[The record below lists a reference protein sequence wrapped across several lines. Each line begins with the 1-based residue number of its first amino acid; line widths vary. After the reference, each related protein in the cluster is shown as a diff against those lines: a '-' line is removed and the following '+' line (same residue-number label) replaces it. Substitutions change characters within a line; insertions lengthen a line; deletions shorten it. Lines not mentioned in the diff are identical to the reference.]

1 MSQTT
6 QATKQHTAPIRQ
18 QSSSVER
25 CASFVVCQQIASIAL
40 VVESATPDPSA
51 LHPFCSGAALHNG
64 CTAPQRVQ
72 RHTALQRHSTQSST
86 NHHTRQDKSSSTHN
100 GYRPHNSH
108 NTSSNTPDPSALHP
122 FCSGVAPHNGCIA
135 SGSSPAYQS
144 TRNGDNAEVL
154 LMHVGNRRGQ
164 PQQRSR
170 ASHRSA
176 DGHHSC
182 LSTSSTGE
190 RSQGH
195 RTTHGCTS
203 THSLHRMAAVN
214 GATTGTNMPVE
225 RSVASLGSVTSRLAG
240 RPHEP
245 RPSHPTLS
253 QCGHRPGL
261 TAPGPHPCSA
271 RTRPTTFAEAG
282 APDRRDHRATTSETS
297 MDGSTSSAVD
307 RASASTPD
315 EATTLTCRTPA

>member
-1 MSQTT
+1 MRHASEVRITVNWWLLICGFL
-6 QATKQHTAPIRQ
+6 QAHELRSSRQ
-18 QSSSVER
+18 S
-25 CASFVVCQQIASIAL
+25 
-40 VVESATPDPSA
+40 TPVD
-51 LHPFCSGAALHNG
+51 N
-64 CTAPQRVQ
+64 Q
-72 RHTALQRHSTQSST
+72 RHEQGTVNRVRASSTLFATQSPL
-86 NHHTRQDKSSSTHN
+86 R
-100 GYRPHNSH
+100 
-108 NTSSNTPDPSALHP
+108 TPTTLSRVPRGSAPEPSALHP

-135 SGSSPAYQS
+135 SGSSPAHQS

-214 GATTGTNMPVE
+214 GATTGTNTPVE
-225 RSVASLGSVTSRLAG
+225 HSVASLGSVTSRLAG

-245 RPSHPTLS
+245 RPSPPTLS
-253 QCGHRPGL
+253 PCGQRPGL
-261 TAPGPHPCSA
+261 TAAGPHPCSA

-315 EATTLTCRTPA
+315 EATTVTCRIPA

>member
-122 FCSGVAPHNGCIA
+122 SCSGAAPHNGCSA
-135 SGSSPAYQS
+135 
-144 TRNGDNAEVL
+144 TRRSNGTAHNQA
-154 LMHVGNRRGQ
+154 
-164 PQQRSR
+164 P
-170 ASHRSA
+170 
-176 DGHHSC
+176 
-182 LSTSSTGE
+182 T
-190 RSQGH
+190 
-195 RTTHGCTS
+195 TTHGKTRVPAP
-203 THSLHRMAAVN
+203 TTDTDPTT
-214 GATTGTNMPVE
+214 ATTQAAIHPIHQHYTP
-225 RSVASLGSVTSRLAG
+225 SVRV
-240 RPHEP
+240 
-245 RPSHPTLS
+245 
-253 QCGHRPGL
+253 
-261 TAPGPHPCSA
+261 
-271 RTRPTTFAEAG
+271 
-282 APDRRDHRATTSETS
+282 
-297 MDGSTSSAVD
+297 
-307 RASASTPD
+307 
-315 EATTLTCRTPA
+315 